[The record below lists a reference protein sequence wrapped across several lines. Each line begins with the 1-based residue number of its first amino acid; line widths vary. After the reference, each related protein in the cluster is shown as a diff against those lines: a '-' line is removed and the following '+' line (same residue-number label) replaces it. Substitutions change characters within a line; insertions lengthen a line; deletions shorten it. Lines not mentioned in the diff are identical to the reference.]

1 MIKKFYTVEF
11 IKTDYGQVRIVIK
24 ILERDV
30 KEKIFRSVDKA
41 LNFLQKEFSSE
52 EVKKDEK

>member
-24 ILERDV
+24 ILEREV